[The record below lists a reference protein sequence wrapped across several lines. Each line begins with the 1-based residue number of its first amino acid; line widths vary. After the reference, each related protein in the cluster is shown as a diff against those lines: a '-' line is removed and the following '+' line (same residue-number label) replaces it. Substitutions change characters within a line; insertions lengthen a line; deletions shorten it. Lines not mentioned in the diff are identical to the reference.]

1 MNFRPVVVGLFAA
14 VLCACSSDSD
24 GSSNNPPVID
34 SVDAPASVT
43 AADGAF
49 TVPITI
55 LAHDDDKDAITAIH
69 YKIPAGEIDETEQLK
84 NTSTDAAGV
93 KLTLMVADS
102 APRQT
107 YEYSVSVID
116 ARGAESAAVTKT
128 VTFE

>member
-1 MNFRPVVVGLFAA
+1 MHLRLVAFGLFAV
-14 VLCACSSDSD
+14 VLCACSSDSSD
-24 GSSNNPPVID
+24 TNNPPVID

-55 LAHDDDKDAITAIH
+55 LAHDDDKDAIKAIH
-69 YKIPAGEIDETEQLK
+69 YKIPAGEIDQTEQLK
-84 NTSTDAAGV
+84 ETSSDAAGV